1 MKATIDSAGRLVIP
15 KALRDRLGLLP
26 GEVDVEADGADL
38 RVRPATND
46 SLDEQDGWLLIPA
59 SDGRL
64 TDDDVQALRDADQR

>member
-1 MKATIDSAGRLVIP
+1 MKATIDGAGRLVIP
-15 KALRDRLGLLP
+15 KQLRDRLGLVP

-38 RVRPATND
+38 RVRPAADD

-59 SDGRL
+59 SGSSI